1 MKIAMEKNESDQ
13 KSVRRLAEF
22 IASYIAAR
30 VKELLYK
37 YSIQQ

>member
-1 MKIAMEKNESDQ
+1 MGKSEADQ

-30 VKELLYK
+30 VKELLNK
-37 YSIQQ
+37 YSIHQ